1 MNSQETSHVGDAGPG
16 LSVRGE
22 GDGRTLVLTGELD
35 LATAPILE
43 SVLDRHCGDRDR
55 AGDVTLDLA
64 ALDFMDSTGI
74 KLIIATARRLEGRG
88 CLILRSPASPIQRV
102 LDLVQIDRVPGVK
115 VQSLR

>member
-1 MNSQETSHVGDAGPG
+1 MTGQETGQLGDAAPG

-22 GDGRTLVLTGELD
+22 GDGRILVLTGELD
-35 LATAPILE
+35 LATAHILE
-43 SVLDRHCGDRDR
+43 SALDQHCGEHET

-74 KLIIATARRLEGRG
+74 KLIIAAARKLEGRG

-115 VQSLR
+115 VQSLG

>member
-1 MNSQETSHVGDAGPG
+1 MTSPETSQLGDAPG

-22 GDGRTLVLTGELD
+22 DDGRTLVLKGELD
-35 LATAPILE
+35 LATAHILE
-43 SVLDRHCGDRDR
+43 SALDRPCGEE
-55 AGDVTLDLA
+55 GDLTLDLA

-88 CLILRSPASPIQRV
+88 SLVLRYPASPIQRV

-115 VQSLR
+115 VQTLG